1 MRYTAACPSP
11 VGRITLA
18 SDGRRLTGL
27 WLEGQAYFG
36 VGLSPAAEAR
46 PDLPVLRAA
55 AAWLERYFAGA
66 RPSPREL
73 PLGPAG
79 TPFRQ
84 LVWSLLL
91 EIPYG
96 ETLTYGALAARAA
109 QALGRPRM
117 SAQAVGGAAGR
128 NPISIVIPCHRLVG
142 ADGGL
147 TGYAAGVAVK
157 ARLLALEGHANLT

>member
-1 MRYTAACPSP
+1 M
-11 VGRITLA
+11 
-18 SDGRRLTGL
+18 
-27 WLEGQAYFG
+27 
-36 VGLSPAAEAR
+36 
-46 PDLPVLRAA
+46 
-55 AAWLERYFAGA
+55 
-66 RPSPREL
+66 
-73 PLGPAG
+73 
-79 TPFRQ
+79 
-84 LVWSLLL
+84 WSLLL

-117 SAQAVGGAAGR
+117 SAQAVGGAVGR